1 LNIGKTNKAC
11 IPKKRKVDQMKEIT
25 DKIGFFDIVDK
36 RRSVRIFDQESDFDH
51 DVVKKC
57 LEAAVLAPNSSN
69 MQLWEFYR
77 VPESSLLKAPLSMLC
92 MGQKAAITARELV
105 VIVTRRKLW
114 KVRAKA
120 NLAYIRECYK
130 DADPKKQ
137 KRAMGYYR
145 NLVPKFYANY
155 PLWSVIKQVIAWF
168 VGLKRPMV
176 RQVSDCDVRV
186 SLHKSAALAAM
197 TFMYGM
203 QAEGYDTC
211 PMEGFDSKRVKKLL
225 NMPKDAEINMI
236 IGCGK
241 GLPEGVYGKRFRV
254 PIEEV
259 IFER

>member
-1 LNIGKTNKAC
+1 
-11 IPKKRKVDQMKEIT
+11 MKEKI
-25 DKIGFFDIVDK
+25 DKRGFFDIVNE
-36 RRSVRIFDQESDFDH
+36 RRSVRIFDQESEFDH
-51 DVVKKC
+51 DVVQKC

-77 VPESSLLKAPLSMLC
+77 VPESSPFKAVLSKLC
-92 MGQKAAITARELV
+92 MSQKAATTARELV

-114 KVRAKA
+114 KSRSNA

-137 KRAMGYYR
+137 KRAMSYYR

-155 PLWSVIKQVIAWF
+155 PFWSITKQVIAWF

-225 NMPKDAEINMI
+225 ALPSGAEINMI

-241 GLPEGVYGKRFRV
+241 GLPQGIYGERFRV
-254 PIEEV
+254 PNEEV
-259 IFER
+259 IFKR